1 MTTLFMTYTV
11 NPLNGFLTRFAKGFN
26 SFFSSLGKA
35 RAAAELHRLGYHE
48 EAKYLMLTDA
58 KDL

>member
-1 MTTLFMTYTV
+1 MTEAVMKFALAPVGGLFS
-11 NPLNGFLTRFAKGFN
+11 GFN
-26 SFFSSLGKA
+26 SFFLSLGKA
-35 RAAAELHRLGYHE
+35 RAAAELHRMGYHD

>member
-1 MTTLFMTYTV
+1 MTEAVMKFALAPVGGLFS
-11 NPLNGFLTRFAKGFN
+11 GFN
-26 SFFSSLGKA
+26 SFFTSLGKA

>member
-1 MTTLFMTYTV
+1 MTEAVMKYAFAPVGGLFS
-11 NPLNGFLTRFAKGFN
+11 GFN
-26 SFFSSLGKA
+26 SFFLSLGKA
-35 RAAAELHRLGYHE
+35 RAASELSRMGYHE

>member
-1 MTTLFMTYTV
+1 MTDAVMKYALAPVGGLFS
-11 NPLNGFLTRFAKGFN
+11 GFN
-26 SFFSSLGKA
+26 SFFLSLGKA
-35 RAAAELHRLGYHE
+35 RAAFELHRMGYHE